1 MFACLCRFL
10 FRDARCLLGLDHHC
24 DKDSLRRILI
34 DIIKSS
40 GSLSEAPYLKESA
53 ELKDVAHINTMVRCD
68 S

>member
-1 MFACLCRFL
+1 MFACLCRCL
-10 FRDARCLLGLDHHC
+10 FRDALCLLGLDHHC

-40 GSLSEAPYLKESA
+40 GLLSEAPYLKGSA
-53 ELKDVAHINTMVRCD
+53 ELKDVAHLNTMFRCD